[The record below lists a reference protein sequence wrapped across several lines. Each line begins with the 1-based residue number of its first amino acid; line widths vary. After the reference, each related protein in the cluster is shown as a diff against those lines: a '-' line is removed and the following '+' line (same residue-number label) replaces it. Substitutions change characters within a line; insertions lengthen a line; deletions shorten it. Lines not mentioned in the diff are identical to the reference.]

1 MLRRKIYLIE
11 MTFYEFIICYCV
23 HILWQPWKYA
33 PQISKRSSSRSR
45 LTDSPSCH
53 FWIHHC
59 FRAVFLGLFT
69 VSHKYSVGNIA
80 HRSCPTLSA
89 RQLWLGLGEL
99 FTELHC
105 CLRLFPLHPSILFLL
120 CVASLL
126 LVIVPWSFTGVSPNT
141 SVGIC
146 FSGPALTQYIR
157 HNQRLISDLSGSDN
171 PDPSEARAT
180 LPEKFIWN

>member
-1 MLRRKIYLIE
+1 MSLSYATVSIYCGSHGNMLLKSPRETLWGADWLIVPAVASGSTTALE
-11 MTFYEFIICYCV
+11 
-23 HILWQPWKYA
+23 Q
-33 PQISKRSSSRSR
+33 SSSGCSQSV
-45 LTDSPSCH
+45 TS
-53 FWIHHC
+53 
-59 FRAVFLGLFT
+59 T
-69 VSHKYSVGNIA
+69 VWVILHTIPA
-80 HRSCPTLSA
+80 QHSA
-89 RQLWLGLGEL
+89 RQLWLGLVEL

-126 LVIVPWSFTGVSPNT
+126 LVIVPRSFTGVSPNT

-157 HNQRLISDLSGSDN
+157 HNQCLISDLSGSDN
-171 PDPSEARAT
+171 PDPSEARAN